1 MAKRFLLRDMIFKK
15 KEATVIENMLV
26 TMVSLIMV
34 CAFLVI
40 IFGAFAGISD
50 KWSMRQAAREY
61 LLIMETEGYLKPED
75 AVSLV
80 AELNSYGLTSVS
92 LSGTTMSEVD
102 YGERIYLKITG
113 TYDENVLAFAGGIS
127 KVTAHPTTIV
137 ISRQTTAK
145 QEEGIYEKEGSNRG
159 SLLCDAIYHG
169 AFDGDYHLLP
179 TVCGKAYVHSARCG

>member
-1 MAKRFLLRDMIFKK
+1 MAKRFLLKDMIFKK

-26 TMVSLIMV
+26 AMVSLIMV

-40 IFGAFAGISD
+40 IFGAFAGSSD

-75 AVSLV
+75 AADLV
-80 AELNSYGLTSVS
+80 AELNSYGLTNVS

-113 TYDENVLAFAGGIS
+113 TYDDNVLAFAGGIS
-127 KVTAHPTTIV
+127 RVTAHPTTIV
-137 ISRQTTAK
+137 INRQTTAK
-145 QEEGIYEKEGSNRG
+145 Q
-159 SLLCDAIYHG
+159 
-169 AFDGDYHLLP
+169 
-179 TVCGKAYVHSARCG
+179 

>member
-1 MAKRFLLRDMIFKK
+1 
-15 KEATVIENMLV
+15 
-26 TMVSLIMV
+26 
-34 CAFLVI
+34 
-40 IFGAFAGISD
+40 
-50 KWSMRQAAREY
+50 MRQAAREY

-113 TYDENVLAFAGGIS
+113 TYDDNVLAFAGGIS

-145 QEEGIYEKEGSNRG
+145 Q
-159 SLLCDAIYHG
+159 
-169 AFDGDYHLLP
+169 
-179 TVCGKAYVHSARCG
+179 